1 MLSFAQDAW
10 RAENRG
16 GLLMELPT
24 GQNAFAPAEIAIT
37 VIGAEGDEVRCGSLA
52 DVLLKTLASL
62 GVACF
67 PHQPTAAELNAQ
79 LSPLVGLL
87 LKHSVWRYQDGA
99 SSQLGQ
105 YQIHPQF
112 SDQCYSLPA
121 SRVFNRIGKL
131 LWQAARLSAE
141 ALYQENKQEHKHQFR
156 RLFARESEAEYE
168 VQGDATHE

>member
-1 MLSFAQDAW
+1 MLA
-10 RAENRG
+10 R
-16 GLLMELPT
+16 
-24 GQNAFAPAEIAIT
+24 
-37 VIGAEGDEVRCGSLA
+37 
-52 DVLLKTLASL
+52 L

-67 PHQPTAAELNAQ
+67 SHQPSASELNAQ

-121 SRVFNRIGKL
+121 SRVFNRTGKL
-131 LWQAARLSAE
+131 LWQSARLAAE
-141 ALYQENKQEHKHQFR
+141 ALYEEHKKVYHR
-156 RLFARESEAEYE
+156 RSVREPEAEYV
-168 VQGDATHE
+168 VQEEPIA

>member
-1 MLSFAQDAW
+1 M
-10 RAENRG
+10 
-16 GLLMELPT
+16 
-24 GQNAFAPAEIAIT
+24 
-37 VIGAEGDEVRCGSLA
+37 
-52 DVLLKTLASL
+52 ASL

-67 PHQPTAAELNAQ
+67 PHQPTTAELNAQ

-87 LKHSVWRYQDGA
+87 LRHSVWRFQDGA

-121 SRVFNRIGKL
+121 SRVFNRTGRL

-141 ALYQENKQEHKHQFR
+141 SLYLENKQDHEHQFR
-156 RLFARESEAEYE
+156 RLFARESEPEYA
-168 VQGDATHE
+168 VQGETRHG